1 MAFYIALLAAALLWM
16 GWYGWRVDRKVD
28 EKVRRMQSQ
37 CKAKEP
43 RRKEREDSWRN
54 VA

>member
-28 EKVRRMQSQ
+28 EKVRRMQSRY
-37 CKAKEP
+37 KAKEP
-43 RRKEREDSWRN
+43 RLKEREDSWRN

>member
-1 MAFYIALLAAALLWM
+1 MAIYIALLAASLLWM

-28 EKVRRMQSQ
+28 EKVRCMQSQ

-43 RRKEREDSWRN
+43 RLKEREDSWRN

>member
-1 MAFYIALLAAALLWM
+1 MAFYIVLLAATFLWM

-28 EKVRRMQSQ
+28 GKVRRMQSQ

-43 RRKEREDSWRN
+43 RQKEQEDGW
-54 VA
+54 AA